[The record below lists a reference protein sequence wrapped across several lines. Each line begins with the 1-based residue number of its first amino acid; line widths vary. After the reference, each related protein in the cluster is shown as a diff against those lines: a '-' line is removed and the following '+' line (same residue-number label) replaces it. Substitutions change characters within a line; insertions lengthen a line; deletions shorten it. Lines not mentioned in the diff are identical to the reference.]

1 MQRPPFEL
9 ADVIHRFGARFV
21 ERCKPNAFQVGTL
34 SALARCRT
42 SALGG
47 HVERC
52 SCCKKERISYNSC
65 RNRHCPKCQLSNQA
79 LWVDDCIA
87 NTLRCKHFHLVFTVP
102 EELNALSMLD
112 SRAFYS
118 RMFESVWDV
127 LRTFGYSHF
136 GVESGAICVLHTWGQ
151 NLVLHPHIHCIVP
164 AAGLNLHGELKHT
177 GKNGRYLYPV
187 KQLSSAFRTSLLKR
201 LKADLKKANLLDTYK
216 PTLEKTRAKEWVVHC
231 EPALGKAERVIRY
244 LGQYIHRVAISNQRI
259 LNIDDDNV
267 TFQYKDYADC
277 EKSKVMTISGVEFL
291 RRFCLHILPKRFVKI
306 RRYGIYGNRY
316 KRQMRRAFG
325 ADDSLPPETRKERL
339 QRVLGS
345 DPLQCPYCKKG
356 QMVRVDV
363 LPRIRSPSATS
374 FRLLEKVLA

>member
-1 MQRPPFEL
+1 
-9 ADVIHRFGARFV
+9 
-21 ERCKPNAFQVGTL
+21 
-34 SALARCRT
+34 
-42 SALGG
+42 
-47 HVERC
+47 
-52 SCCKKERISYNSC
+52 
-65 RNRHCPKCQLSNQA
+65 
-79 LWVDDCIA
+79 
-87 NTLRCKHFHLVFTVP
+87 
-102 EELNALSMLD
+102 MLD

-164 AAGLNLHGELKHT
+164 AAGLNLHGKLKHT

-187 KQLSSAFRTSLLKR
+187 GQLSSAFRTSLLKR

-216 PTLEKTRAKEWVVHC
+216 PTLEKAWAKEWVVHC

-267 TFQYKDYADC
+267 TFQYKDYADSG
-277 EKSKVMTISGVEFL
+277 KSKVMTISGVEFL

-316 KRQMRRAFG
+316 KRQMRRACG

-356 QMVRVDV
+356 QMVRVEV
-363 LPRIRSPSATS
+363 LPRIRSPSATF